1 MALLALVLAVASC
14 GPRKISKG
22 DMEDIFYL
30 MFLQDQKIRQD
41 RSFKQMADTSL
52 VYAGI
57 LESKGYDTDD
67 YLYSLKEYLAEPE
80 KMEKVMGNVAERIE
94 KELKVVNTEIELERW
109 RSKMLSIYQKQ
120 MDTTK
125 LPKARVRPVDTL
137 KVRFE
142 GDSAYMHK
150 EIDSLKLIPRDSLI
164 FLRDTLEVKEDTLAI
179 ADTLAAERD
188 SL

>member
-41 RSFKQMADTSL
+41 RSLRSIADTSL

-67 YLYSLKEYLAEPE
+67 YLYSLKEYLEEPA

-94 KELKVVNTEIELERW
+94 KELKVVNSEIELERW

-120 MDTTK
+120 IDTTK
-125 LPKARVRPVDTL
+125 LPKVRVRPVDTL

-142 GDSAYMHK
+142 GDSAYMHR
-150 EIDSLKLIPRDSLI
+150 EVDSLDLIPRDSLL
-164 FLRDTLEVKEDTLAI
+164 FLRDTVVIQK
-179 ADTLAAERD
+179 D
-188 SL
+188 SI